1 MQKLLFQVSRNW
13 FEQEHIDEAIRFAE
27 LWLRGE
33 KTSQREKQAIDWIQD
48 KISKNE
54 KTLIFCGY
62 PGVAE
67 NLTKSLVAIFNDTTV
82 KPFFSE
88 MPDDQKEDN
97 VTEFRLIDHCLV
109 LICDESGGEGR
120 NFAFADHLL
129 HYDLPWQIATLEQRI
144 GRLDRLG
151 RSMPVVSTTILAAD
165 EWDSH
170 LPPYLKTG

>member
-1 MQKLLFQVSRNW
+1 MAEGAKVIIPGFENW

-33 KTSQREKQAIDWIQD
+33 KTNQREKQAIDWIQD

-82 KPFFSE
+82 KPSS
-88 MPDDQKEDN
+88 QK
-97 VTEFRLIDHCLV
+97 CLMTKKKT
-109 LICDESGGEGR
+109 
-120 NFAFADHLL
+120 
-129 HYDLPWQIATLEQRI
+129 TLQN
-144 GRLDRLG
+144 LD
-151 RSMPVVSTTILAAD
+151 
-165 EWDSH
+165 
-170 LPPYLKTG
+170 